1 MGAKYTEAQKKASM
15 KYLTDKTDD
24 IRIRMPKGTKE
35 AWQQMAQASGRSLTQ
50 FIKDCV
56 EAVGPELL
64 PMPVAKDGILIKEEL
79 PQLEE

>member
-50 FIKDCV
+50 FIRDCV
-56 EAVGPELL
+56 EAVGADLL
-64 PMPVAKDGILIKEEL
+64 PMPVLEKGILEQK
-79 PQLEE
+79 QKG

>member
-1 MGAKYTEAQKKASM
+1 MGVKYTEAQKKASM

-56 EAVGPELL
+56 EAAGADLL
-64 PMPVAKDGILIKEEL
+64 PVPAVEKGILEQK
-79 PQLEE
+79 QRG